1 MLRLLETLNSQQ
13 LQLQV
18 NSHLCSQ
25 QQHHL
30 LSDISL
36 AVLSSNQ
43 SQLLEPA
50 CRIVAGHAPM
60 TSRTSDL
67 AGTRDLSAAGEAVQD
82 QVTHLDTAG
91 KHTHN
96 QWIVRTIVDTG
107 ADKLSSDSEQV
118 NHGKACCSKIRVVS
132 PYLTYHDTFGPA
144 GGSS

>member
-1 MLRLLETLNSQQ
+1 MIVMSLSNRNRGWSLSQQMLCLLETLNSQQ

-36 AVLSSNQ
+36 VVLFSNQ

-50 CRIVAGHAPM
+50 RRIVAGHAPV

-82 QVTHLDTAG
+82 EVTHINTPG
-91 KHTHN
+91 KHTHS
-96 QWIVRTIVDTG
+96 G
-107 ADKLSSDSEQV
+107 L
-118 NHGKACCSKIRVVS
+118 
-132 PYLTYHDTFGPA
+132 
-144 GGSS
+144 

>member
-1 MLRLLETLNSQQ
+1 MTVMSLSNRNRGWSLSQQMLRLLETLNSQQ

-50 CRIVAGHAPM
+50 CRIVASHVPV

-91 KHTHN
+91 KHT
-96 QWIVRTIVDTG
+96 QTTSG
-107 ADKLSSDSEQV
+107 L
-118 NHGKACCSKIRVVS
+118 
-132 PYLTYHDTFGPA
+132 
-144 GGSS
+144 